1 MTEAVPRFVSRR
13 ANPRCV
19 EPTVLDVFQ
28 EIPIMTVKVIAQPK
42 KTTRPDGQTP
52 VYPWLVDVPTDG
64 GKD

>member
-1 MTEAVPRFVSRR
+1 VTQGGVELPFFIQRF
-13 ANPRCV
+13 
-19 EPTVLDVFQ
+19 E